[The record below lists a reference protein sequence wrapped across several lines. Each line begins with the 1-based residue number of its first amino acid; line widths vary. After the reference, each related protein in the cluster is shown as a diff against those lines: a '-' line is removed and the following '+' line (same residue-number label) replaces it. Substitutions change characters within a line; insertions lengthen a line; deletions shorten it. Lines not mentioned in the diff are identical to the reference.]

1 MIEALRPFLW
11 SSASVEPSLH
21 CVLRLLRGCYHH
33 PQPFWTAADRFSPG
47 LRDLTGGVAVSGARL
62 AQLSSAAS
70 VYLGRYAAVMYP
82 GLGPDSN
89 LVRLAHLQ
97 GALFPGWRAEGTSAV
112 ARLVQEAADQT
123 MGGLLRMVG
132 IGQVRELP
140 HAHQLVDVLAEI
152 VVCLAAHALQWT
164 VEQVIIPFLK
174 FRKRS
179 NSTAAYAL
187 VAMRSLALMLD
198 PSSEFTSVNSRMQ
211 REVPMLLAPA
221 IDQVL
226 TTAYSQCGIQRLG
239 IRYYPLPVDTF
250 DGRPVSEAIARL
262 STATARDFGPHPL
275 GDTDTRRQMD
285 VRSAISVSASA
296 TAAAKVTPQDE
307 ADRENEWRKL
317 GLVRLEAYKGGG
329 ILGGDSVG
337 RRE

>member
-152 VVCLAAHALQWT
+152 VVCLAARGGH
-164 VEQVIIPFLK
+164 FG
-174 FRKRS
+174 
-179 NSTAAYAL
+179 
-187 VAMRSLALMLD
+187 SL
-198 PSSEFTSVNSRMQ
+198 
-211 REVPMLLAPA
+211 
-221 IDQVL
+221 
-226 TTAYSQCGIQRLG
+226 C
-239 IRYYPLPVDTF
+239 
-250 DGRPVSEAIARL
+250 
-262 STATARDFGPHPL
+262 
-275 GDTDTRRQMD
+275 
-285 VRSAISVSASA
+285 
-296 TAAAKVTPQDE
+296 
-307 ADRENEWRKL
+307 
-317 GLVRLEAYKGGG
+317 GGG
-329 ILGGDSVG
+329 QLGHSAHRAAGQPDRFVRHDRAPQPG
-337 RRE
+337 ADAWI